1 MGRLLL
7 SHGGNMVQRLLV
19 LAATALLMAA
29 LGAQA
34 LEDDGRVLAAPGAAL
49 ASDETQEPPAT
60 TTPPLPEG
68 SPGLRPSVPEP
79 PALPGAYRF
88 VSSPDFLNQDVGDVR
103 ELGVTPAVDEFGLDV
118 NSTNQWYAAA
128 LDHVLSDM
136 RAQGANDF
144 LSAGDLVGGR
154 WGHALNPVRYFGPT
168 NTDRQRLAAY
178 TRAASLYYPT
188 WNREVR
194 SHGFRPW
201 VTVGDHDL
209 GDNPWRRYAKSPW
222 VRFKYDNLPQAKR
235 LFRHYLLGHTA
246 GLSRPSRG
254 QGRHASYAVRL
265 HPDVLLV
272 SLDVFT
278 RDQRQV
284 RARVDAPTLKW
295 LQRVLAGARK
305 QRVPWVIVQGHTPV
319 LNPARVRY
327 SSNLRY
333 TGGARSPLWRTM
345 VKGGVDLYFA
355 GEVHDQSLAVRNGIA
370 QVAHGSLFYQGEASY
385 VVGQVTRDRLV
396 LANHQFRGQDFWT
409 LGGVWATE
417 GMVGGRLLEYYGS
430 SFVSGVIEASRA
442 PGGGIRVDRTSGV
455 FDPVPGA

>member
-1 MGRLLL
+1 
-7 SHGGNMVQRLLV
+7 MVQRLLV

-29 LGAQA
+29 LGTQA
-34 LEDDGRVLAAPGAAL
+34 LEDDGQALAASSDAL
-49 ASDETQEPPAT
+49 LSSEEPTEPPPI

-68 SPGLRPSVPEP
+68 SLGLRPSVPTP

-88 VSSPDFLNQDVGDVR
+88 VSAPDFLNQDVGDVR
-103 ELGVTPAVDEFGLDV
+103 ELGVTPVVDEFGLEV

-128 LDHVLSDM
+128 LDQVLSEM

-154 WGHALNPVRYFGPT
+154 WGRSLNPVRYFGPT
-168 NTDRQRLAAY
+168 TNDRQRSAAY
-178 TRAASLYYPT
+178 VRAANLYYPA
-188 WNREVR
+188 WNRMVR

-222 VRFKYDNLPQAKR
+222 MRFKYKNLPQAKR
-235 LFRHYLLGHTA
+235 LFRAHLLGHTA
-246 GLSRPSRG
+246 GLSRPARG

-284 RARVDAPTLKW
+284 RARVDAPTLNW
-295 LQRVLAGARK
+295 LKRVLARAK
-305 QRVPWVIVQGHTPV
+305 QQDVPWVIVQGHTPV
-319 LNPARVRY
+319 VEPVRVRY

-333 TGGARSPLWRTM
+333 TGGARSALWKTM

-355 GEVHDQSLAVRNGIA
+355 GEVHDQSLVVRDGVA

-385 VVGQVTRDRLV
+385 LVGQVTRDRLI
-396 LANHQFRGQDFWT
+396 LANHQFRGQDFWK

-417 GMVGGRLLEYYGS
+417 GMVGGRVLEYYGD

-442 PGGGIRVDRTSGV
+442 PSGRIRVDRTSGV
-455 FDPVPGA
+455 FDPLPRG